1 MAKVKNYEILLNNG
15 RKIITLAIV
24 SSEGLAFQTKKLY
37 KEINKRLE
45 GCEVIIRETKK
56 RLNTYSKAE
65 YYASK

>member
-15 RKIITLAIV
+15 REIVTLAIV
-24 SSEGLAFQTKKLY
+24 SSKGLAFQ
-37 KEINKRLE
+37 
-45 GCEVIIRETKK
+45 TKK

>member
-15 RKIITLAIV
+15 REIVTLAIV

-37 KEINKRLE
+37 EGIYKRLE
-45 GCEVIIRETKK
+45 GSEVIIRETKK

-65 YYASK
+65 YYTSK